1 MFFKGTSYH
10 SPSQN
15 LSFFMGNRPDQF
27 SSKSDIRNP
36 VSWRFCV
43 FFFNKSL
50 FSLTNLS
57 FLCSP
62 RLQGPPGTSRNLR
75 EPPGTHRKKVGKSW
89 EKSLFMT
96 LDVFYRVH
104 QNFAVF
110 LNFWRF
116 VKSRRRNGYYHVL
129 ERVFL
134 HLLVGRMIF
143 LVGYNLSLCWSK
155 GAQKKSIYSE

>member
-1 MFFKGTSYH
+1 MCF
-10 SPSQN
+10 
-15 LSFFMGNRPDQF
+15 
-27 SSKSDIRNP
+27 
-36 VSWRFCV
+36 WRFLFV
-43 FFFNKSL
+43 SIFFSEKSRFL
-50 FSLTNLS
+50 SKHLS

-62 RLQGPPGTSRNLR
+62 RLQGPPGTSRDLR
-75 EPPGTHRKKVGKSW
+75 EPPGTHRTKVGKSW

-96 LDVFYRVH
+96 LNVFFRVH

-110 LNFWRF
+110 LIFWRIL
-116 VKSRRRNGYYHVL
+116 KSLRKNGYYHVL
-129 ERVFL
+129 ERVVL

>member
-1 MFFKGTSYH
+1 MRKSRPQLFT
-10 SPSQN
+10 N
-15 LSFFMGNRPDQF
+15 LKLRGKSKSVFGWRFSFFSIFLSEKSRF
-27 SSKSDIRNP
+27 LSK
-36 VSWRFCV
+36 
-43 FFFNKSL
+43 
-50 FSLTNLS
+50 NLS

-75 EPPGTHRKKVGKSW
+75 EPPGTHRKKVGKSL
-89 EKSLFMT
+89 EKSLFMS
-96 LDVFYRVH
+96 LDVFIRVH

-110 LNFWRF
+110 LNFWWIL
-116 VKSRRRNGYYHVL
+116 KSLRKNGYYHVL

-155 GAQKKSIYSE
+155 GAQKKSIYSV